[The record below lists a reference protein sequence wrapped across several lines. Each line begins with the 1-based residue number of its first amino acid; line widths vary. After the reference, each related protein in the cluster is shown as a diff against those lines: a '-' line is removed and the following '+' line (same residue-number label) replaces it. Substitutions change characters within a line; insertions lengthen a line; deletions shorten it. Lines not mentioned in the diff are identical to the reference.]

1 LKLGLAGYQEQPH
14 PGVLAANITPVVEA
28 ASQSVSMARRWLT
41 PCNWRRQNE
50 PYQLAASVEHTDAG

>member
-1 LKLGLAGYQEQPH
+1 
-14 PGVLAANITPVVEA
+14 
-28 ASQSVSMARRWLT
+28 MARRWLT